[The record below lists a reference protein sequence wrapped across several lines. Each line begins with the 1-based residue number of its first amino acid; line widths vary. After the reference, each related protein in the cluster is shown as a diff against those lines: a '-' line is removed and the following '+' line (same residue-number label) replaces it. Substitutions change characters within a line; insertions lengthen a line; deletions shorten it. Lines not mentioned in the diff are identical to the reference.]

1 MKKIL
6 LLVCMTCL
14 MSGCLYSPYDFEG
27 RGGSH
32 AGRGDGGERGHG
44 GGERRGRGD

>member
-6 LLVCMTCL
+6 LLLCISCL
-14 MSGCLYSPYDFEG
+14 MTGCLYSPYDFDG

-32 AGRGDGGERGHG
+32 ARHGHG
-44 GGERRGRGD
+44 GDERHGHDD